1 MLGLVLA
8 NYLGSQ
14 IHDRTLRSS
23 VEAADLTVRLGIEPH
38 LTRDALAHGLP
49 AAEAQALDDAV
60 HGLAPGELHVA
71 RVQIWN
77 QQRKIIYST
86 DSTLIGHGAQG
97 EPSAELGE
105 ALSGKTA
112 SEVISNRGDVEIQNR
127 TLVRRF
133 GDLLEVYTPIRAKST
148 GKPVGAFELYI
159 PYAPVAAAIAHD
171 THRLY
176 LVLVIGLTVLYG
188 VLFRLVASASRELQA
203 ACGRAEGARR
213 ALGAR
218 RLPRPAHRPPEPQ
231 PLPRPRAPGDSG
243 KRAPRAQH
251 RPPPD
256 RPRPVQGDQRHPGP
270 SAGDLLLREV
280 GPRLHRVLRESDTVA
295 RFGGD
300 EFGILLTHVS
310 GPAAAEEV
318 ARAVHRALEEPFAIQ
333 GLTLDVEASIG
344 IALHPTHASDFEEL
358 MQRADVAMYR
368 AKAKRS
374 GYEVYVPS
382 EDESDAT
389 KLKLASEL
397 RQAPLRNELVMH
409 YQPKADLRTGR
420 IVGAE
425 ALMRWRHPRHGVMMP
440 DRFIPLAE
448 RSGLIRSLTLFA
460 ARTALAQARTWREAG
475 IELTVSVNLSTRD
488 LIDVSLPDEI
498 GALLEE
504 ARVPPHLLEL
514 EITESVIMAD
524 PMRARGVLA
533 RLREMGVKVAIDD
546 FGLGLLVARLPE
558 EPARERPQ
566 DRQVVR
572 DQHDGGSG
580 RRGDRAVDDRPGAQ
594 PRPDGDRRGRRERR
608 DLAPPA
614 DAGMRRRTGL
624 ADRPAAAGGRLR
636 DVAQP
641 GRVHAA
647 GGALVGCLTTAPRRR
662 SRAGMTSACG
672 CGGRPA
678 RRTAAGS
685 ARGRARTRGGRRA
698 ARRRS
703 G

>member
-1 MLGLVLA
+1 LSLSLSHLRPRIGLLGKFAVASAVPVVALGLVLA

-14 IHDRTLRSS
+14 IHDRTLSSS
-23 VEAADLTVRLGIEPH
+23 VQAADLTVRLGIEPH
-38 LTRDALAHGLP
+38 LTRDALVHGLP
-49 AAEAQALDDAV
+49 AAQAQALDDAV
-60 HGLAPGELHVA
+60 HGLAPGDLHVA
-71 RVQIWN
+71 RIQIWN
-77 QQRKIIYST
+77 LNRTIVYST
-86 DSTLIGHGAQG
+86 DSALIGHGAEG
-97 EPSAELGE
+97 KPSSELGD
-105 ALSGKTA
+105 ALEGKTA
-112 SEVISNRGDVEIQNR
+112 SEVISDRGNVERQNR
-127 TLVRRF
+127 ALVRHF
-133 GDLLEVYTPIRAKST
+133 GDLLEVYTPIRAKGA

-188 VLFRLVASASRELQA
+188 VLFRLVASASRELRR
-203 ACGRAEGARR
+203 RAEELKEHAERSAHDACHDPLTALPNRSLFRDRAHQAILASARHGHHT
-213 ALGAR
+213 AL
-218 RLPRPAHRPPEPQ
+218 L
-231 PLPRPRAPGDSG
+231 LIDL
-243 KRAPRAQH
+243 
-251 RPPPD
+251 D
-256 RPRPVQGDQRHPGP
+256 RFKEINDTLGHH
-270 SAGDLLLREV
+270 SGDLLLREV

-344 IALHPTHASDFEEL
+344 IALHPMHASDFEEL

-368 AKAKRS
+368 AKGKRS

-425 ALMRWRHPRHGVMMP
+425 ALMRWRHPRHGIMMP

-488 LIDVSLPDEI
+488 LIDVSLPEEI
-498 GALLEE
+498 AELLAE

-524 PMRARGVLA
+524 PMRARGVVA

-546 FGLGLLVARLPE
+546 FGSGYSSLGYLKRLPVNDLKIDKSFVINMMEDQGDAVIVQSTIDLAHNLGLTVIAEGVESDETWR
-558 EPARERPQ
+558 
-566 DRQVVR
+566 
-572 DQHDGGSG
+572 
-580 RRGDRAVDDRPGAQ
+580 
-594 PRPDGDRRGRRERR
+594 
-608 DLAPPA
+608 
-614 DAGMRRRTGL
+614 
-624 ADRPAAAGGRLR
+624 RLR
-636 DVAQP
+636 ALGCDVAQ
-641 GRVHAA
+641 GW
-647 GGALVGCLTTAPRRR
+647 LI
-662 SRAGMTSACG
+662 
-672 CGGRPA
+672 GRPLP
-678 RRTAAGS
+678 AADF
-685 ARGRARTRGGRRA
+685 ATWLNRGGFMPPA
-698 ARRRS
+698 ARWS
-703 G
+703 A

>member
-60 HGLAPGELHVA
+60 RGLAPGELHVA

-86 DSTLIGHGAQG
+86 DSTLIGHGAEG
-97 EPSAELGE
+97 EPSSELGE
-105 ALSGKTA
+105 ALKGKTA

-127 TLVRRF
+127 ALVRRF
-133 GDLLEVYTPIRAKST
+133 GDLLEVYTPIRAQST

-159 PYAPVAAAIAHD
+159 PYAPVAGAIAHD
-171 THRLY
+171 TNRLY

-188 VLFRLVASASRELQA
+188 VLFRLVASASRDLRRSADELKEHADRSAHDACHDPLTALPNRSLFRDRAHQA
-203 ACGRAEGARR
+203 ILASARHGHNT
-213 ALGAR
+213 AL
-218 RLPRPAHRPPEPQ
+218 L
-231 PLPRPRAPGDSG
+231 LIDL
-243 KRAPRAQH
+243 
-251 RPPPD
+251 D
-256 RPRPVQGDQRHPGP
+256 RFKEINDTLGHH
-270 SAGDLLLREV
+270 SGDLLLREV

-344 IALHPTHASDFEEL
+344 IALHPLHASDFEEL

-368 AKAKRS
+368 AKAKLS

-524 PMRARGVLA
+524 PMRARGVVA

-546 FGLGLLVARLPE
+546 FGLGYSSLGYLKNLPVN
-558 EPARERPQ
+558 
-566 DRQVVR
+566 DLKIDKSFVINMMD
-572 DQHDGGSG
+572 DQ
-580 RRGDRAVDDRPGAQ
+580 GDAVIVQ
-594 PRPDGDRRGRRERR
+594 STI
-608 DLAPPA
+608 DLAHNL
-614 DAGMRRRTGL
+614 GL
-624 ADRPAAAGGRLR
+624 TVIAEGVESDETWRRLR
-636 DVAQP
+636 TLGCDVAQ
-641 GRVHAA
+641 GW
-647 GGALVGCLTTAPRRR
+647 LI
-662 SRAGMTSACG
+662 
-672 CGGRPA
+672 GRPLP
-678 RRTAAGS
+678 AADF
-685 ARGRARTRGGRRA
+685 ATWLNRGGFMPPA
-698 ARRRS
+698 ARWS
-703 G
+703 AA

>member
-1 MLGLVLA
+1 MPIVVLGLVLA

-23 VEAADLTVRLGIEPH
+23 VQAADLTVRLGIEPH
-38 LTRDALAHGLP
+38 LTRDALVHGLP
-49 AAEAQALDDAV
+49 AGQADALDDAV
-60 HGLAPGELHVA
+60 HGLAPGDLHVA
-71 RVQIWN
+71 RIQIWN
-77 QQRKIIYST
+77 RDRKIVYST
-86 DSTLIGHGAQG
+86 DSALMGHGADG
-97 EPSAELGE
+97 EPSSELGE
-105 ALSGKTA
+105 ALEGKTA
-112 SEVISNRGDVEIQNR
+112 SEVISDRGNVETQNR
-127 TLVRRF
+127 ALVRRF
-133 GDLLEVYTPIRAKST
+133 GDLLEVYTPIRAKGT
-148 GKPVGAFELYI
+148 GEPVGAFELYI

-188 VLFRLVASASRELQA
+188 VLFRLVASASRELRR
-203 ACGRAEGARR
+203 RAEELREHAERSAHDASHDPLTALPNRSLFRDRAHQAILASARHGHNT
-213 ALGAR
+213 AL
-218 RLPRPAHRPPEPQ
+218 L
-231 PLPRPRAPGDSG
+231 LIDL
-243 KRAPRAQH
+243 
-251 RPPPD
+251 D
-256 RPRPVQGDQRHPGP
+256 RFKEINDTLGHH
-270 SAGDLLLREV
+270 SGDLLLREV

-333 GLTLDVEASIG
+333 GLTLDIEASIG
-344 IALHPTHASDFEEL
+344 IALHPMHASDFEEL

-374 GYEVYVPS
+374 GYEVYAAS
-382 EDESDAT
+382 EDEADAT

-425 ALMRWRHPRHGVMMP
+425 ALMRWRHPRHGIMMP

-460 ARTALAQARTWREAG
+460 ARTALTQARTWREAG

-488 LIDVSLPDEI
+488 LIDVLLPDEI
-498 GALLEE
+498 GELLAE

-524 PMRARGVLA
+524 PMRARGVVA

-546 FGLGLLVARLPE
+546 FGSGYTSLGYLRRLPVNDLKIDKSLVNNMMEDQGDAVIVQSTIDLAHNLGLTVIAEGVESDETWRRLH
-558 EPARERPQ
+558 AL
-566 DRQVVR
+566 
-572 DQHDGGSG
+572 GC
-580 RRGDRAVDDRPGAQ
+580 
-594 PRPDGDRRGRRERR
+594 
-608 DLAPPA
+608 
-614 DAGMRRRTGL
+614 
-624 ADRPAAAGGRLR
+624 
-636 DVAQP
+636 DVAQ
-641 GRVHAA
+641 GW
-647 GGALVGCLTTAPRRR
+647 LI
-662 SRAGMTSACG
+662 
-672 CGGRPA
+672 GRPLP
-678 RRTAAGS
+678 AADF
-685 ARGRARTRGGRRA
+685 ATWLNRGGFMPPA
-698 ARRRS
+698 ARWS
-703 G
+703 A

>member
-1 MLGLVLA
+1 MLA

-49 AAEAQALDDAV
+49 TAEAQALDDAV
-60 HGLAPGELHVA
+60 HGLAPGELRVA

-86 DSTLIGHGAQG
+86 DSTLIGHGAEG

-127 TLVRRF
+127 ALVRRF
-133 GDLLEVYTPIRAKST
+133 GDLLEVYTPIRAQST
-148 GKPVGAFELYI
+148 GKPVGAFEMYI

-171 THRLY
+171 TNRLY

-188 VLFRLVASASRELQA
+188 VLFRLVASASREL
-203 ACGRAEGARR
+203 RRR
-213 ALGAR
+213 ADELKENAERSAHDACHDPLTALPNRSLFRDRAHQAILASARHGHNTALLLIDLDRFKEINDTLG
-218 RLPRPAHRPPEPQ
+218 HH
-231 PLPRPRAPGDSG
+231 S
-243 KRAPRAQH
+243 
-251 RPPPD
+251 
-256 RPRPVQGDQRHPGP
+256 
-270 SAGDLLLREV
+270 GDLLLREV

-397 RQAPLRNELVMH
+397 RQATHRNELVMH

-425 ALMRWRHPRHGVMMP
+425 ALMRWRHPRHGIMMP

-460 ARTALAQARTWREAG
+460 ARTALTQARTWREAG

-488 LIDVSLPDEI
+488 LIDVSLPEEI
-498 GALLEE
+498 GELLEE
-504 ARVPPHLLEL
+504 TRVPAHLLEL

-524 PMRARGVLA
+524 PMRARGVLT
-533 RLREMGVKVAIDD
+533 RLRDMGVKVAIDD
-546 FGLGLLVARLPE
+546 FGSGFSSLGYLKNLPLNDLKIDKSFVINMIEDSADAVIVQSTIELAHNLGLTAIAEGVESDEAWR
-558 EPARERPQ
+558 
-566 DRQVVR
+566 
-572 DQHDGGSG
+572 
-580 RRGDRAVDDRPGAQ
+580 
-594 PRPDGDRRGRRERR
+594 
-608 DLAPPA
+608 
-614 DAGMRRRTGL
+614 
-624 ADRPAAAGGRLR
+624 RLR
-636 DVAQP
+636 TLGCDVAQ
-641 GRVHAA
+641 GW
-647 GGALVGCLTTAPRRR
+647 LI
-662 SRAGMTSACG
+662 
-672 CGGRPA
+672 GRPLP
-678 RRTAAGS
+678 AADF
-685 ARGRARTRGGRRA
+685 ATWLNRGGFMPPA
-698 ARRRS
+698 ARWS
-703 G
+703 AA